1 MVERDYRTGEAP
13 LFRALYVRQ
22 TWGGVPRNLFLINV
36 LTCVFAVIIL
46 GTWFIGVVGIALHF
60 LFRYFTSQDAD
71 FFDVFTHYLRSKN
84 NYRSE

>member
-13 LFRALYVRQ
+13 LFRALYVR
-22 TWGGVPRNLFLINV
+22 VPRNLFLINV

-46 GTWFIGVVGIALHF
+46 GTWFIGAIGIALHF

-71 FFDVFTHYLRSKN
+71 FFNVFTHYLRSKN
-84 NYRSE
+84 YYRAE

>member
-22 TWGGVPRNLFLINV
+22 TWGGVPRRLFLINV
-36 LTCVFAVIIL
+36 VIIL
-46 GTWFIGVVGIALHF
+46 GTWFIGAIGIALHF

-84 NYRSE
+84 YYRAE

>member
-36 LTCVFAVIIL
+36 FICVFAVIIL
-46 GTWFIGVVGIALHF
+46 GTWYSPPLFI
-60 LFRYFTSQDAD
+60 
-71 FFDVFTHYLRSKN
+71 
-84 NYRSE
+84 

>member
-60 LFRYFTSQDAD
+60 LFRY
-71 FFDVFTHYLRSKN
+71 
-84 NYRSE
+84 